1 MPMKKNNCWEFMKCG
16 KGPMGDNIDKSGV
29 CPVADETSAHDL
41 NKGVN
46 GGRICWIIAEVCCN
60 NKIQCS
66 DLQRK
71 SSCFS
76 CEFRYKVTQEEGLIN
91 VCKATGEFLA
101 RHDKN
106 KKR

>member
-1 MPMKKNNCWEFMKCG
+1 MKCG
-16 KGPMGDNIDKSGV
+16 RGPAGDKTHKSEV
-29 CPVADETSAHDL
+29 CPVANEGSAHDL

-60 NKIQCS
+60 NKIKCS
-66 DLQRK
+66 DLQHN
-71 SSCFS
+71 SSCYS

-106 KKR
+106 HDKNKEGRL